1 MRPID
6 VQEYLDDTGLS
17 YIRGLAREGLTRRE
31 IASKL
36 NISYSTLNRWIKQYP
51 DFKRAMR
58 VGRDMSDSKVEESLY
73 KRACGFQTV
82 EIVEDYK
89 TDPATG
95 DQVLVGSKKIIKDI
109 PPDTT
114 AQIYWL
120 KNRQRDKWKDK
131 WEIQVTGA
139 EEEQSKLTELL
150 EQRKE
155 RRKGEAVC
163 E

>member
-31 IASKL
+31 IAKKL

-51 DFKRAMR
+51 DFKQAMR
-58 VGRDMSDSKVEESLY
+58 VGRDQSDSKVEESLY

-155 RRKGEAVC
+155 RRKGESVC